1 MHALQHFDIICHGN
15 NISLF
20 IMDGIV
26 MNGHIFKR
34 ALLVSSLLLTSQT
47 FASNGIVHFT
57 GEIIES
63 TCEVSTG
70 TKHQN
75 VDLGKVNKSTFTDV
89 GSTASVQ
96 AFQIDLVN
104 CPQTYKKANARFD
117 GTEDG
122 DGYLKLNNG
131 GAAGVA
137 IAIYNRADNSLL
149 KLYNQSKTADISAE
163 GSASLPFMA
172 RYIATS
178 STVTAGLANADSEFT
193 ISYSN

>member
-1 MHALQHFDIICHGN
+1 
-15 NISLF
+15 
-20 IMDGIV
+20 

-34 ALLVSSLLLTSQT
+34 ALLVSSLILTSQA
-47 FASNGIVHFT
+47 FAANGNGIVHFT
-57 GEIIES
+57 GEIIDS

-70 TKHQN
+70 TKDQT

-131 GAAGVA
+131 GATGVA

-163 GSASLPFMA
+163 GTASLPFMA

>member
-1 MHALQHFDIICHGN
+1 
-15 NISLF
+15 
-20 IMDGIV
+20 

-34 ALLVSSLLLTSQT
+34 ALLVSSLLLTSQA

-70 TKHQN
+70 TKDQN

-131 GAAGVA
+131 GAAGIA

>member
-1 MHALQHFDIICHGN
+1 
-15 NISLF
+15 
-20 IMDGIV
+20 

-34 ALLVSSLLLTSQT
+34 ALLVSSLLLTSQA
-47 FASNGIVHFT
+47 FAANGNGIVHFT
-57 GEIIES
+57 GEIIDS

-70 TKHQN
+70 TKDQT

-131 GAAGVA
+131 GATGVA
-137 IAIYNRADNSLL
+137 IAIYNRADNTLL

-163 GSASLPFMA
+163 GTASLPFMA
-172 RYIATS
+172 RYISTS

>member
-1 MHALQHFDIICHGN
+1 
-15 NISLF
+15 
-20 IMDGIV
+20 

-34 ALLVSSLLLTSQT
+34 ALLVSSLFLTSQA
-47 FASNGIVHFT
+47 FAANGNGIVHFT
-57 GEIIES
+57 GEIIDS

-70 TKHQN
+70 TKDQT

-131 GAAGVA
+131 GATGVA

-163 GSASLPFMA
+163 GTASLPFMA
-172 RYIATS
+172 RYISTS

>member
-1 MHALQHFDIICHGN
+1 
-15 NISLF
+15 
-20 IMDGIV
+20 

-34 ALLVSSLLLTSQT
+34 ALLVSSLLLTSQA
-47 FASNGIVHFT
+47 FAANGNGIVHFT
-57 GEIIES
+57 GEIIDS

-70 TKHQN
+70 TKDQT

-131 GAAGVA
+131 GATGVA

-163 GSASLPFMA
+163 GTASLPFMA
-172 RYIATS
+172 RYISTS

>member
-1 MHALQHFDIICHGN
+1 
-15 NISLF
+15 
-20 IMDGIV
+20 

-34 ALLVSSLLLTSQT
+34 ALLVSSLLLTSQA
-47 FASNGIVHFT
+47 FAANGNGIVHFT
-57 GEIIES
+57 GEIIDS

-70 TKHQN
+70 TKDQT

-131 GAAGVA
+131 GATGVA

-163 GSASLPFMA
+163 GTASLPFMA

-193 ISYSN
+193 ITYSN

>member
-1 MHALQHFDIICHGN
+1 
-15 NISLF
+15 
-20 IMDGIV
+20 

-34 ALLVSSLLLTSQT
+34 ALLVSSLILTSQA
-47 FASNGIVHFT
+47 FAANGNGIVHFT
-57 GEIIES
+57 GEIIDS

-70 TKHQN
+70 TKDQT

-131 GAAGVA
+131 GATGVA
-137 IAIYNRADNSLL
+137 IAIYNRADNTLL

-163 GSASLPFMA
+163 GTASLPFMA
-172 RYIATS
+172 RYISTS